1 MTFSAYDNAR
11 EFATQQLHAV
21 NEQRLLSRICVSAPY
36 FALQTLSYGDKRLRA
51 SATAGLPMGLEVG
64 PMSSAEISRHAAIAG
79 LCVAALTQHDDDRRF
94 YLAQRA
100 EYSSVLN
107 SAPYGSQVQ
116 FEARLEALNKRGAR
130 STIQVSAADK
140 PLARLIIDYTILT
153 DYAFKRLFR
162 SHRRPTCPQ
171 TEMDSR
177 LPGTL
182 SVENG
187 RALHELTALPE
198 AACAGHFVDYPALPV
213 ALLLGQLGTTA
224 AHLMASEKW
233 RGLRAVVNATDLCW
247 AGERVRFEA
256 VRASPPRAQAA
267 AETATL
273 FNCRV
278 VAEER
283 VVCTA
288 EFALEAH

>member
-1 MTFSAYDNAR
+1 
-11 EFATQQLHAV
+11 
-21 NEQRLLSRICVSAPY
+21 
-36 FALQTLSYGDKRLRA
+36 
-51 SATAGLPMGLEVG
+51 
-64 PMSSAEISRHAAIAG
+64 MSSAEISRHAAIAG
-79 LCVAALTQHDDDRRF
+79 LCVAALAQHDDDRRF

-100 EYSSVLN
+100 EYSSVPN
-107 SAPYGSQVQ
+107 PAPCGSRVQ
-116 FEARLEALNKRGAR
+116 FDARLEALNKRGAR
-130 STIQVSAADK
+130 STVRVGAAGK
-140 PLARLIIDYTILT
+140 PLAQVIVDYTILT

-162 SHRRPTCPQ
+162 SRHQPTRPQ
-171 TEMDSR
+171 TAMDSR

-182 SVENG
+182 SVDNT
-187 RALHELTALPE
+187 RALYELTALPE
-198 AACAGHFVDYPALPV
+198 AACAGHFHDYPALPV
-213 ALLLGQLGTTA
+213 ALLMGQLGTTA
-224 AHLMASEKW
+224 AHLMAAEKW

-256 VRASPPRAQAA
+256 VQVSSPQPQDA
-267 AETATL
+267 AETAAQ